1 MPTRTRDQTIA
12 ASTLLP
18 LQSLLQQRGID
29 PEPWLAKH
37 GLAADTIRNPQQR
50 LPTEQLRRAWA
61 DALALSAD
69 PALAVHTAR
78 VVAPTAFGALGHVLA
93 HARNLGQVL
102 SLILRFHKLV
112 ADQPLLE
119 IHGGHPGL
127 VELRLPPDSQADP
140 EASRPLVEF
149 LLISL
154 LRLANL
160 LAAGEDLAPRYLRAV
175 QFRHQRP
182 RAAVRQAYQ
191 QVFGP
196 AEIHYAAPHSALRF
210 DAEALAL
217 AVAYRDPQLF
227 QLLEQQAEAQ
237 LRALATENDPVE
249 RARAAIRRRLLGR
262 TPQIQQVATDCA
274 TSRATLQRRLAEAG
288 TSFRQLLEDER
299 RSSACELLREG
310 QSIDTIAH
318 LLGYGDTAAFQ
329 HAFKRWMGV
338 SAGTWRTQ
346 APHSPNH
353 QGQGS
358 SDERHTRD

>member
-1 MPTRTRDQTIA
+1 MLNTTGQTIA

-18 LQSLLQQRGID
+18 LQSLLQQRGI
-29 PEPWLAKH
+29 ETGPWLANA
-37 GLAADTIRNPQQR
+37 GLAVDTIRDPQER
-50 LPTEQLRRAWA
+50 LPVEQLRSAW
-61 DALALSAD
+61 ALALDMSDD

-93 HARNLGQVL
+93 HASNLGQVL

-119 IHGGHPGL
+119 IHAKDSGL
-127 VELRLPPDSQADP
+127 VELRLPPDPVANP
-140 EASRPLVEF
+140 ETNRPLVEF
-149 LLISL
+149 LLVSL

-160 LAAGEDLAPRYLRAV
+160 LAAGEDLAPRYLRVV

-182 RAAVRQAYQ
+182 IPAVREAYQ

-196 AEIHYAAPHSALRF
+196 AEIRYATTHSALRF

-217 AVAYRDPQLF
+217 PVAYRDPQLF

-237 LRALATENDPVE
+237 LRALATETDPVE
-249 RARAAIRRRLLGR
+249 RVRAAIRRRLLGC
-262 TPQIQQVATDCA
+262 TPTVQQVSADCA

-288 TSFRQLLEDER
+288 TSFRQLLEEQR
-299 RSSACELLREG
+299 RSSACELLGEG
-310 QSIDTIAH
+310 QSIDAIAH
-318 LLGYGDTAAFQ
+318 LLGYGDAAAFQ

-338 SAGTWRTQ
+338 SAGSWRAQHNDRQ
-346 APHSPNH
+346 AQGSPNEH
-353 QGQGS
+353 DS
-358 SDERHTRD
+358 RD

>member
-1 MPTRTRDQTIA
+1 MQDPTGQTIA

-18 LQSLLQQRGID
+18 VQSLLQQRGI
-29 PEPWLAKH
+29 ESSLWLAEA
-37 GLAADTIRNPQQR
+37 GLAADAIRDPQQR
-50 LPTEQLRRAWA
+50 ISMEQLRNAW
-61 DALALSAD
+61 ALALKRSAD

-119 IHGGHPGL
+119 IHSHHLGL
-127 VELRLPPDSQADP
+127 VELRLPPDPQANP
-140 EASRPLVEF
+140 ETNRPLVEF

-160 LAAGEDLAPRYLRAV
+160 LAAGEDLAPRYLRVV
-175 QFRHQRP
+175 QFRHQQP
-182 RAAVRQAYQ
+182 PPKVQKAYQ

-196 AEIHYAAPHSALRF
+196 AEIHYACPHSALRF

-217 AVAYRDPQLF
+217 PVAYRDPQLF

-237 LRALATENDPVE
+237 LRALATEQDPVE
-249 RARAAIRRRLLGR
+249 RVKAAIRRRLLGR
-262 TPQIQQVATDCA
+262 TPTIQQIATDCS
-274 TSRATLQRRLAEAG
+274 TSRATLQRRLAESG
-288 TSFRQLLEDER
+288 SSFRQLLEEQR

-310 QSIDTIAH
+310 QSIDAIAH
-318 LLGYGDTAAFQ
+318 LLGYGDAAAFQ
-329 HAFKRWMGV
+329 HAFKRWTGL
-338 SAGTWRTQ
+338 SAGQWREQQTLRDSSAQ
-346 APHSPNH
+346 AGDPP
-353 QGQGS
+353 
-358 SDERHTRD
+358 